1 MSLRIAVARP
11 NSHALSETFIAAHV
25 RLLDRVQVVL
35 TDGELPTRVD
45 GGSLL
50 LPRDKVRRSLAW
62 LQARTRGKDLR
73 RLLQQRIA
81 DLLQAQRIDVMLA
94 EYGNCAHALI
104 GSCERARLPLV
115 AHFFGADAHKDQ
127 WLRATGNYAALFK
140 AAAALVV
147 VSRTMEQHLL
157 ALGAPAHKVH
167 YIPCGIDIA
176 KFTGADP
183 ASAPP
188 HFLAVGRFVEKKAP
202 LNTLKAFAMVV
213 HDQPQAR
220 LTMVGD
226 GPLYAECQRF
236 VSDNELSAAV
246 DLCGSR
252 TPEEVLALV
261 RRSRAFVQHSV
272 VAPNHDREGKPV
284 AILEAMAAGLPIVA
298 TRHGDISEMVAEDER
313 GLLCDEGDI
322 KGMAAQMIAL
332 AADASRAARLGRAAS
347 AYAHAHYRQTDRI
360 GDLQRL
366 LEQVAAAR

>member
-25 RLLDRVQVVL
+25 RLLDRVQLVL

-50 LPRDKVRRSLAW
+50 LPRDKVRRSFAW
-62 LQARTRGKDLR
+62 LKARSRGKDLR

-81 DLLQAQRIDVMLA
+81 DLLQAQRIDVLLA

-104 GSCERARLPLV
+104 ESCEQARVPLV

-127 WLRATGNYAALFK
+127 WLRATGNYSALFK

-147 VSRTMEQHLL
+147 VSRTMEEHLL
-157 ALGAPAHKVH
+157 SLGAPAQKVH
-167 YIPCGIDIA
+167 YIPCGIDVA

-183 ASAPP
+183 ALAPP
-188 HFLAVGRFVEKKAP
+188 YFLAVGRFVEKKAP
-202 LNTLKAFAMVV
+202 MNTLKAFARVL
-213 HDQPQAR
+213 HDQPLAR

-236 VSDNELSAAV
+236 VSDNALASSV

-252 TPEEVLALV
+252 TPEDVLALV

-298 TRHGDISEMVAEDER
+298 TRHGDISEMVAEGER
-313 GLLCDEGDI
+313 GLLCDEGDVE
-322 KGMAAQMIAL
+322 GMAAHMIAL
-332 AADASRAARLGRAAS
+332 AADPALAARMGKAS
-347 AYAHAHYRQTDRI
+347 QAYAHAHYQQAHRI
-360 GDLQRL
+360 GDLQHL
-366 LEQVAAAR
+366 LERTAAAR